1 MYSSLKT
8 ATRLSRPFRRA
19 RGVTDISKAAGAK
32 RKALSEK
39 EQKPYQ
45 EKYQKKNEEYKAA
58 MEEYKK
64 LHGKDAPVEDDEEN
78 AEPAKKKLKGKK
90 TS

>member
-1 MYSSLKT
+1 M
-8 ATRLSRPFRRA
+8 
-19 RGVTDISKAAGAK
+19 TDISKAAGAK

-45 EKYQKKNEEYKAA
+45 EKFQKKNEEYKAA

-64 LHGKDAPVEDDEEN
+64 LHGKNAPVDDEEEEEQ
-78 AEPAKKKLKGKK
+78 EPPSKKARLAKAGC
-90 TS
+90 

>member
-1 MYSSLKT
+1 MLWLQYT
-8 ATRLSRPFRRA
+8 IAATVA
-19 RGVTDISKAAGAK
+19 VTITLTIIKW
-32 RKALSEK
+32 KALSEQ

-64 LHGKDAPVEDDEEN
+64 LHGKDVPVDDDEEEQE
-78 AEPAKKKLKGKK
+78 EPASKRARLAKAGC
-90 TS
+90 

>member
-1 MYSSLKT
+1 VYSSLKT

-19 RGVTDISKAAGAK
+19 RRVTDISKAAGAK
-32 RKALSEK
+32 WKALSEK

-64 LHGKDAPVEDDEEN
+64 LHGKDVPVDDDEEE
-78 AEPAKKKLKGKK
+78 EPASKRARLAKAGC
-90 TS
+90 